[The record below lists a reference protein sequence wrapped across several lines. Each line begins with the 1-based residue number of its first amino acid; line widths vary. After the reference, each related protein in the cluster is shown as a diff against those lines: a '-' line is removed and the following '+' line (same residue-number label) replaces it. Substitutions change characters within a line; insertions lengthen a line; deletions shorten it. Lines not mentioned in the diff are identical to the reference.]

1 MREQAEKCHR
11 SMQSCKAI
19 FKAGRKAGSGCAT
32 AGEAGSMTGL
42 TDEQKTEY
50 FRRSYTAV
58 DGLWFMKVE
67 ERLGF
72 DEALRLD
79 EAVWKVLPKIQA
91 RALKGM
97 MHLQGG
103 LQGLEQ
109 ALSARLALEGFEYE
123 IEPREEGFAVI
134 VKRCPWHDLMIKSG
148 RGESFGA
155 GKRSDLPGGKLG
167 VGERVFGEAKG
178 RARAGRS
185 DSSGRRGSA
194 GEREDAC

>member
-1 MREQAEKCHR
+1 
-11 SMQSCKAI
+11 
-19 FKAGRKAGSGCAT
+19 
-32 AGEAGSMTGL
+32 MTRL
-42 TDEQKTEY
+42 TEEQKAEY

-97 MHLQGG
+97 MHLPGG
-103 LQGLEQ
+103 LAGLKP
-109 ALSARLALEGFEYE
+109 ALCVRLELEGFEYE
-123 IEPREEGFAVI
+123 MEPRSEGFAVI

-148 RGESFGA
+148 RGDLSE
-155 GKRSDLPGGKLG
+155 KVSDLIC
-167 VGERVFGEAKG
+167 RVENSVWASEFSGDG
-178 RARAGRS
+178 REIGF
-185 DSSGRRGSA
+185 
-194 GEREDAC
+194 EREERICRKEGRCVLRFRR